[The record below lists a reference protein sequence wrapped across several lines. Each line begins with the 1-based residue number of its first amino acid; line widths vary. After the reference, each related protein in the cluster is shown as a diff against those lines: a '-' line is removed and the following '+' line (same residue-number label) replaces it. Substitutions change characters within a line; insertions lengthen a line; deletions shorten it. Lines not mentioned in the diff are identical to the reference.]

1 MKRHSAYLR
10 SQRGLTLMVVLVM
23 VVVIG
28 LTLGIAGSTWKATM
42 QRAKE
47 KQLLWVGEQYRQA
60 IESYF
65 LMARSRT
72 AGSRGPATYPTNLE
86 DLVKDP
92 RSVETVRHLRK
103 LYKDPMTGE
112 DFDVIR
118 LGGVVTDMATNGAAA
133 GPIIGVRSTS
143 QEEPFQ
149 KDGFPQEYSEF
160 NNAARYSDWAFVF
173 KPTAQQKQ
181 SPNQTPSQ
189 PARIPAHPS
198 ATGGVRT
205 PASNSSFGS
214 GGTLN
219 RPPSPGQ

>member
-1 MKRHSAYLR
+1 MKRHSDYLR
-10 SQRGLTLMVVLVM
+10 SQSGLTLMVVLVM
-23 VVVIG
+23 VVIIG

-47 KQLLWVGEQYRQA
+47 KQLLWVGDQYRRA

-103 LYKDPMTGE
+103 IYKDPMTGD

-118 LGGVVTDMATNGAAA
+118 LGGVTTDQATNGTAV
-133 GPIIGVRSTS
+133 GPIIGVRSAS
-143 QEEPFQ
+143 QDEPFQ
-149 KDGFPQEYSEF
+149 KDGFPEEYSEF
-160 NNAARYSDWAFVF
+160 NNATRYSDWAFVF

-181 SPNQTPSQ
+181 TPNQPSNQ

-205 PASNSSFGS
+205 PASNPSPVS
-214 GGTLN
+214 GGALN
-219 RPPSPGQ
+219 RPTSPGQ